1 MARNRLNR
9 EELKKLNWMTEIKR
23 QLQFKLKSIDLYM
36 ELWKNE
42 ALTKKGFDMTDPHEI
57 NLETGVIKR
66 VKQLEFEE
74 DGTEGN

>member
-1 MARNRLNR
+1 
-9 EELKKLNWMTEIKR
+9 MTEIKR

-42 ALTKKGFDMTDPHEI
+42 ALTKKGLDTTDPHEI